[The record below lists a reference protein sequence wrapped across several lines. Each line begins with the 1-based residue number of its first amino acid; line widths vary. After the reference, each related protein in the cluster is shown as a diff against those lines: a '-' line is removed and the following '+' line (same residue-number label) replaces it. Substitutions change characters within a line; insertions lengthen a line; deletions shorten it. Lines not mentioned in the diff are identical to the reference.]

1 MLLLVLAVVGSLF
14 GCGPNC
20 RSSCETLYG
29 SSDGQCDIDVMGAE
43 GDEGAA
49 ELIDECEA
57 TCDEAM
63 RNTGKVGTYD
73 PNSNADDDA
82 TIVNEKQAALWME
95 CVSTTSC
102 ENMRKGYCQPHY

>member
-1 MLLLVLAVVGSLF
+1 MMLLVLATLASLI

-20 RSSCETLYG
+20 RSSCERIYG
-29 SSDGQCDIDVMGAE
+29 SSDGQCDINVMGAE

-63 RNTGKVGTYD
+63 RKSGTVGTYD
-73 PNSNADDDA
+73 PNSNADEDA
-82 TIVNEKQAALWME
+82 TIVNEKQAALWMD
-95 CVSTTSC
+95 CVESTSC
-102 ENMRKGYCQPHY
+102 ENLTKGYCQPHY